1 MPLGNRDIG
10 INLWVEENGDL
21 QFYISKTD
29 SYSEYQQLLKLGR
42 VRVRF
47 AHRPFKAGTPFRQI
61 LDIQKGTITIE
72 AGEPGEK
79 SRIVIW
85 VDANHPRNRLEAQ
98 SDIPVEATI
107 HLGLWRT
114 GIREVTKPAEA
125 HSFMG
130 QNLEFEKIFEYPDS
144 ITSTPDQSLLWYHRN
159 ESSVVAETFK
169 RQDMG
174 HLAGEVTDP
183 LIGLTSG
190 CKLRGQNLVKN
201 PSLA

>member
-1 MPLGNRDIG
+1 MNTSNSSSSG
-10 INLWVEENGDL
+10 VCVCA
-21 QFYISKTD
+21 
-29 SYSEYQQLLKLGR
+29 LLIILLR
-42 VRVRF
+42 QAPPF
-47 AHRPFKAGTPFRQI
+47 ARSSIYKRGPSRSRPG
-61 LDIQKGTITIE
+61 
-72 AGEPGEK
+72 
-79 SRIVIW
+79 
-85 VDANHPRNRLEAQ
+85 NRLEAQ

-107 HLGLWRT
+107 HLELWRT

-125 HSFMG
+125 HSYMG